1 VIKSTIRNEDGQALT
16 EFALVLPVMLLIL
29 FGIIQFGIIFNNYI
43 NVTAASRQGARTGA
57 VSVSSGCSGEPSVI
71 TSAAQSAAT
80 GLNTSNMTVTSNI
93 STLCAGNNGSVPQGG
108 QLTVTVT
115 YPYSVSLLGLVV
127 SSGNLS
133 SSTTMR
139 IE

>member
-1 VIKSTIRNEDGQALT
+1 MIKSMIKNEEGQALS

-43 NVTAASRQGARTGA
+43 EITAASRQGARTGA
-57 VSVSSGCSGEPSVI
+57 VSQSAGCSAEPSDI
-71 TSAAQSAAT
+71 TSAAQQAAT
-80 GLNTSNMTVTSNI
+80 GLNMSTMTVTSNI
-93 STLCAGNNGSVPQGG
+93 STLCAANNGTVPEGG
-108 QLTVTVT
+108 ELTVTVT
-115 YPYSVSLLGLVV
+115 YPYTVSILGLVV
-127 SSGNLS
+127 SNGNLS